1 MGREGK
7 FNEER
12 LFKIRRMRK
21 ARRLFKQMPLF
32 AFVMMQAEYSGY
44 SLVQF
49 QDDLRRRSKPKPKKK
64 GKSPLARFGRYW
76 RIQQLIAR
84 YSYTQDESL
93 IIKAMKLRQRIT
105 KPYRLEVRLK
115 GMVHEITLSP
125 MTPIQDVESL
135 IAKFNLCKTEKEID
149 RVFADFQK
157 LAHLR

>member
-1 MGREGK
+1 MSGK
-7 FNEER
+7 FSSER

-32 AFVMMQAEYSGY
+32 AFVIMQAEYVGY

-84 YSYTQDESL
+84 YSYTLDEAL

-115 GMVHEITLSP
+115 GMIHEFTILP
-125 MTPIQDVESL
+125 LTPIQDVESL
-135 IAKFNLCKTEKEID
+135 ITKFNHCKTEEEID